1 MPASLRSVRTAGT
14 SAPSAPA
21 PPPGQATK
29 VLLSAA
35 EVQRAVQ
42 RLAREIARVHR
53 TAGEVV
59 LVGIQTGG
67 VHLARQLAAELARA
81 GKGRVTVGQL
91 DIAMHRDDLDRHLA
105 PAVHPT
111 SVPVDI
117 ADKVVVL
124 VDDVLS
130 TGRTVRAAL
139 DALHDLGRPRAV
151 HLAVLVERPH
161 RALPIRPDFVGK
173 RVHTAPEDRV
183 EVQLNGEGGVGA
195 VLLLRGEKS

>member
-1 MPASLRSVRTAGT
+1 MSPPPRSARG
-14 SAPSAPA
+14 PA
-21 PPPGQATK
+21 PPAAVSPGSQQGKATR
-29 VLLSAA
+29 VLLSVV
-35 EVQRAVQ
+35 EVRQAVT
-42 RLAREIARVHR
+42 RLARQIARAHR
-53 TAGEVV
+53 TGGELV

-67 VHLARQLAAELARA
+67 VHLARQLAAQL
-81 GKGRVTVGQL
+81 GRLWPGHVTVGQL
-91 DIAMHRDDLDRHLA
+91 DIAMHRDDLDRRLA
-105 PAVHPT
+105 PPVHPT

-173 RVHTAPEDRV
+173 RVRTAPGDRV
-183 EVQLNGEGGVGA
+183 EVQLNGEDGLGA
-195 VLLLRGEKS
+195 VLLIRGGAS

>member
-1 MPASLRSVRTAGT
+1 MSPSPRSARGPATPGAVSPG
-14 SAPSAPA
+14 
-21 PPPGQATK
+21 PPQGKATK

-35 EVQRAVQ
+35 EVQRAVT
-42 RLAREIARVHR
+42 RLAREIARAHR
-53 TAGEVV
+53 TGGELV

-67 VHLARQLAAELARA
+67 VHLARQLAAQL
-81 GKGRVTVGQL
+81 GRLWPGHVTVGQL
-91 DIAMHRDDLDRHLA
+91 DIAMHRDDLDRRLA
-105 PAVHPT
+105 PPVHPT
-111 SVPVDI
+111 TVPVDI

-173 RVHTAPEDRV
+173 RVRTAPGDRV
-183 EVQLNGEGGVGA
+183 EVQLNGEDGLGA
-195 VLLLRGEKS
+195 VLLIRGGAS